1 MVQCIIV
8 PEPDRLWEFC
18 PSLGAAVAFL
28 IIFAITSIA
37 HTIQAII
44 HRKAFAIVL
53 IMGGLWET
61 TGFILRVLSVT
72 NPRNGAF
79 YSNQGILILLA
90 PLWIN
95 AFVYM
100 ALGRLIH
107 FSLIQDTVL
116 RIKARRLTLI
126 FVLFDITAFL
136 MQATGGILA
145 ADSESSQTKKTGY
158 NIYTAG
164 VGIQMGFIGIF
175 VVMAARFH
183 HKLLNPCT
191 YNLCDEADQSLS
203 AVKRM
208 LFSLYAALALILY
221 RNSFRLAE
229 YATGADSPLR
239 KQEWWFFVFDA
250 AAMSAAMVLLN
261 IFHPGHVL
269 RGPRKDFSE
278 ETKMLRRA
286 KKQEKMAKYQEF
298 RGDEEYAMGDSRRS
312 IGKINARV

>member
-1 MVQCIIV
+1 MVQCIII

-18 PSLGAAVAFL
+18 PSLSAAVAL
-28 IIFAITSIA
+28 LVIFATTSTV
-37 HTIQAII
+37 HTIQAIV
-44 HRKAFAIVL
+44 HRNVFAVVL
-53 IMGGLWET
+53 IIGGLWET
-61 TGFILRVLSVT
+61 TGFILRVLSVI

-100 ALGRLIH
+100 ALGRLLH

-116 RIKARRLTLI
+116 RIKARHLTLI
-126 FVLFDITAFL
+126 FVIFDITAFL

-145 ADSESSQTKKTGY
+145 ADSESPQTKKTGY
-158 NIYTAG
+158 TIYTAG

-183 HKLLNPCT
+183 HKLLNPST
-191 YNLCDEADQSLS
+191 YNLSDEADQSLS
-203 AVKRM
+203 RVKHM
-208 LFSLYAALALILY
+208 LYALYAALALILY

-229 YATGADSPLR
+229 YATGSDSPLR
-239 KQEWWFFVFDA
+239 MQEWWFFAFDA

-278 ETKMLRRA
+278 ETKALRRA
-286 KKQEKMAKYQEF
+286 KKQEKRAKKQEKGTKNQISC
-298 RGDEEYAMGDSRRS
+298 GDEAYTLSD
-312 IGKINARV
+312 

>member
-1 MVQCIIV
+1 MVQCIII

-18 PSLGAAVAFL
+18 PSLGAAIAFL
-28 IIFAITSIA
+28 IIFASTSIA

-44 HRKAFAIVL
+44 HRNVFAVVL

-61 TGFILRVLSVT
+61 TGFILRVLAVIY
-72 NPRNGAF
+72 PRNGGF

-100 ALGRLIH
+100 ALGRLVH

-116 RIKARRLTLI
+116 RIKARHLTLI
-126 FVLFDITAFL
+126 FVVFDITAFL

-145 ADSESSQTKKTGY
+145 AGSASSQTKKTGY
-158 NIYTAG
+158 TIYTAG

-175 VVMAARFH
+175 VVLAARFH
-183 HKLLNPCT
+183 HKLLNPFT
-191 YNLCDEADQSLS
+191 YNLCNEADQSLRG
-203 AVKRM
+203 VKRM
-208 LFSLYAALALILY
+208 LYALYAALALILY

-239 KQEWWFFVFDA
+239 KQEWWFFVFDS
-250 AAMSAAMVLLN
+250 AAMSTAMVLLN
-261 IFHPGHVL
+261 IFHPGQVL
-269 RGPRKDFSE
+269 RGPRKDFSM
-278 ETKMLRRA
+278 ETKALRRA
-286 KKQEKMAKYQEF
+286 RKQGKMTKKQESYRDEECT
-298 RGDEEYAMGDSRRS
+298 RGDYELVR
-312 IGKINARV
+312 NAQA

>member
-1 MVQCIIV
+1 MVQCIII

-28 IIFAITSIA
+28 IIFATTSIA

-44 HRKAFAIVL
+44 HRNVFAVVL

-61 TGFILRVLSVT
+61 TGFILRVLSII
-72 NPRNGAF
+72 NPRNGGF

-100 ALGRLIH
+100 ALGRLVH
-107 FSLIQDTVL
+107 FSLIQNTVL
-116 RIKARRLTLI
+116 RIKARHLTLI
-126 FVLFDITAFL
+126 FVVFDITAFL

-145 ADSESSQTKKTGY
+145 AGSESSQTKKTGY
-158 NIYTAG
+158 TIYTAG
-164 VGIQMGFIGIF
+164 VGIQMGFIGISI
-175 VVMAARFH
+175 VMAARFH
-183 HKLLNPCT
+183 HKLLNPFT
-191 YNLCDEADQSLS
+191 YNPCDEAHQSLS
-203 AVKRM
+203 GVKRM
-208 LFSLYAALALILY
+208 LYSLYAALALILY

-229 YATGADSPLR
+229 YATGADSSLR
-239 KQEWWFFVFDA
+239 MQEWWFFAFDA
-250 AAMSAAMVLLN
+250 ASMSAAMVLLN

-278 ETKMLRRA
+278 ETKTLKRA
-286 KKQEKMAKYQEF
+286 RKQEKLTKKIGIM
-298 RGDEEYAMGDSRRS
+298 RGEECILGDS
-312 IGKINARV
+312 